1 MPKKLLLSLS
11 PCIAAALLISG
22 CSQTTTQPEADTTEG
37 AAVALL
43 NQSYFG
49 VLPCASCPGIDTHLD
64 LLADGSYFLT
74 ETYQDRPDGNV
85 SQLGRWTRED
95 DRLLLQGK
103 DRVLIYF
110 ATDSGGWLQADIQGR
125 PIVSELNYSIEPQ
138 GWKPAEV
145 TGSVEGMLTY
155 MADAASFIECS
166 TGKRFPVI
174 MTEGWLPVERAYLA
188 SSSAGGSYLNTL
200 ADVTFKWTS
209 PEEGLTRHHLYFNHL
224 QQTLPA
230 TTCGSPIEALENYEW
245 DLVELQNTQPE
256 QLEALQTRP
265 YIKFSGQQ
273 LSGHTGCNAMAGQ
286 FNLEGERLQL
296 SQVASTRMYCESAAQ
311 IENTF
316 LQILEKASYSSL
328 EGENWSWYD
337 QDMLKLASFT
347 RKIALD

>member
-1 MPKKLLLSLS
+1 MPKTLSLS
-11 PCIAAALLISG
+11 LSSCIAALLISG
-22 CSQTTTQPEADTTEG
+22 CSQTATQPVADTTEG
-37 AAVALL
+37 APVALQ

-85 SQLGRWTRED
+85 SQLGRWTLD
-95 DRLLLQGK
+95 NGQLLLQGQ
-103 DRVLIYF
+103 DRELIYF

-125 PIVSELNYSIEPQ
+125 PIVSELNYSLEPQ

-145 TGSVEGMLTY
+145 TGSVEGMLSY

-174 MTEGWLPVERAYLA
+174 MTDEWLSVERTYLA
-188 SSSAGGSYLNTL
+188 SSSAAGSYLNTL
-200 ADVTFKWTS
+200 ADVTFKWIT
-209 PEEGLTRHHLYFNHL
+209 PEEGAPRHHLHFNHL

-230 TTCGSPIEALENYEW
+230 TTCGSPVESLEHHEW
-245 DLVELQNTQPE
+245 DLVELQNTQSE

-265 YIKFSGQQ
+265 YVKFSGQQ
-273 LSGHTGCNAMAGQ
+273 ISGHTGCNAMAGQ
-286 FNLEGERLQL
+286 IKLEGERLQL
-296 SQVASTRMYCESAAQ
+296 SQVASTRMYCEQAAQ

-328 EGENWSWYD
+328 EGESWSWYD
-337 QDMLKLASFT
+337 EDMQRLASFT
-347 RKIALD
+347 RKTALD